1 MPESFKIDQLDQN
14 KFIKVNEL
22 QPVTNPVMFN
32 AGNGATSDG
41 LLSNEIFGITQAER
55 SGIFSYI
62 NLGEKFIQPYYY
74 KIWLKIDRNLRGCI
88 YETQNFKIDSDGYL
102 VQDDNGSTGIN
113 FLIKNVDKLKF
124 KKTKKDELLKA
135 LLDGKSKGLLFTDK
149 FVVVP
154 PFFRDVN
161 TNSDGRLG
169 VGEINKLYVNL
180 MNNVK
185 ALNSSNDYGLELAG
199 GIRGKIQDTMM
210 EIFNWFTLG
219 ESIVGGEH
227 TGSGIFKKF
236 GIQRRSVMSKT
247 SDYGARLVL
256 SASDLNANS
265 QKDLMVDLDYSAIPL
280 SAVCVIAYPFI
291 VYYLRNYFNNEFGG
305 KEIYFTDTS
314 KGSYITL
321 DNIQVEFSDER
332 IDKEINEFVHGYSNR
347 FKPIKIPNKEGK
359 NITLRLKSY
368 NITEDEYISGKRETG
383 SIMDRPM
390 TWVDLLFRAAVE
402 VTKDKM
408 CIISRYPIDS
418 YFNQLY
424 TKIHVSSTI
433 KTENI
438 VINNTFYKWYP
449 YIREEDIDSDTSNKF
464 IDTCQIANPYCP
476 LMGADYDGDQVT
488 VKMAYSIEANK
499 ELQDYVKTN
508 AQFITLSGNNG
519 RVAGNEA
526 IQAMYSLTIVLPE
539 DKPKLTDN
547 IKF

>member
-1 MPESFKIDQLDQN
+1 MSESFKIDQLDQN

-32 AGNGATSDG
+32 ASNGATSDG

-74 KIWLKIDRNLRGCI
+74 KIWLKIDRDLRGCI

-169 VGEINKLYVNL
+169 VGEVNKLYVNL
-180 MNNVK
+180 MNNIK

-256 SASDLNANS
+256 SASNLNANS

-526 IQAMYSLTIVLPE
+526 IQAMYSLTVVLPE